1 MYDFTYHEPTR
12 LICGT
17 GKLQCLPEE
26 IRQMGRRALL
36 ISDPGLVKA
45 GLFGKMEEIV
55 KNAGVEFYTFTDIE
69 SNPTDK
75 TLRKCIA
82 LGREKEIDV
91 FVGFGG
97 GSAMDVAKGAAIMRV
112 NEEPFWQYA
121 NCKLPNGRA
130 KIICVPTTAGT
141 GSEMSTSA
149 VFINTETTFKY
160 GIGGTYEFMPDIAII
175 DPELTLEL
183 PPRITAETGMD
194 ALCHAVES
202 YTNTFYNPLCSALA
216 IEAVRLIAKSL
227 RIAVLNGKNM
237 EARTNMLL
245 GSTMASMAFSIKK
258 LSDVHALSHPISA
271 HFGTSHGLSN
281 AVLLPIVME
290 YNYLANPQAFAD
302 VALAMGVNTFGM
314 TVNEAACASV
324 RWVKQLMVDIGMPF
338 GLKEFKNVS
347 EEKLDILCKDAL
359 KSSNVKVNARLTSY
373 SDAMNLYRRLESF
386 SPAE

>member
-1 MYDFTYHEPTR
+1 
-12 LICGT
+12 
-17 GKLQCLPEE
+17 
-26 IRQMGRRALL
+26 
-36 ISDPGLVKA
+36 
-45 GLFGKMEEIV
+45 
-55 KNAGVEFYTFTDIE
+55 
-69 SNPTDK
+69 
-75 TLRKCIA
+75 
-82 LGREKEIDV
+82 
-91 FVGFGG
+91 
-97 GSAMDVAKGAAIMRV
+97 
-112 NEEPFWQYA
+112 
-121 NCKLPNGRA
+121 
-130 KIICVPTTAGT
+130 
-141 GSEMSTSA
+141 
-149 VFINTETTFKY
+149 
-160 GIGGTYEFMPDIAII
+160 
-175 DPELTLEL
+175 
-183 PPRITAETGMD
+183 
-194 ALCHAVES
+194 
-202 YTNTFYNPLCSALA
+202 
-216 IEAVRLIAKSL
+216 
-227 RIAVLNGKNM
+227 
-237 EARTNMLL
+237 MLL